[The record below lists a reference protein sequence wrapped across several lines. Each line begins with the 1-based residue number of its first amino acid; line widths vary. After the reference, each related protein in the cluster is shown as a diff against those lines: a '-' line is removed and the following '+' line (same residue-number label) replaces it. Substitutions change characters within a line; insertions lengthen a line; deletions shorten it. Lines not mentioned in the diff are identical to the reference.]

1 MELRGRKL
9 IITIM
14 ISMLIGAGGMYGG
27 VTLFEIT
34 DSGDELMEFSGKGE
48 VNDKLHKVEVAYDL
62 ISEKFFQDV
71 NKGEL
76 VEGAIQGMLKTLN
89 DPYSVYM
96 NAETASQFN
105 DALDSSFE
113 GIGAEVTMMDGK
125 LIIVAPFK
133 NSPAEEAGLKPNDRI
148 VKIDGSSIDGLD
160 LYEATLKIRGKKGTK
175 VKLEVLREG
184 VSEPI
189 EVSVKR
195 DDIPVET
202 VHSDVKKVN
211 GTTTGYIQITTF
223 SENTA
228 VDFKKQLTE
237 LEKKKVEG
245 LVIDVR
251 GNPGGLLSS
260 VEQILQ
266 EFVTGKKPY
275 IQIQER
281 NGEVMKSFSSNK
293 EKKAYPVVVLID
305 EGSASASEI
314 LAGALNET
322 EGYPL
327 IGTKSFGKGTV
338 QQAVPMGDG
347 SNIKLTMYKWLTPN
361 GNWIH
366 KKGIKPDIPVKQP
379 AYYYAHPLQVEK
391 PLKLEMNNDQ
401 VKNAQEMLKGLGFM
415 LDRTDG
421 YYSKKT
427 EQAVKEFQIQKGL
440 DVNGVIDGKTAEHLQ
455 AEIYQQ
461 VQNEKN
467 DLQLQA
473 AIEYVNRT
481 SKAQATNR

>member
-9 IITIM
+9 IITIV

-27 VTLFEIT
+27 VTLFDFTE
-34 DSGDELMEFSGKGE
+34 SGDELTEFNGNGD
-48 VNDKLHKVEVAYDL
+48 VNDKIHKVEVAYDL

-125 LIIVAPFK
+125 LLIVAPFK

-148 VKIDGSSIDGLD
+148 VKIDGSSIEGLD
-160 LYEATLKIRGKKGTK
+160 LYEATLKIRGKKGTN

-184 VSEPI
+184 VSDPI

-195 DDIPVET
+195 DEIPVET
-202 VHSDVKKVN
+202 VYSDVKKVN
-211 GTTTGYIQITTF
+211 GVTTGYIQITTF

-228 VDFKKQLTE
+228 VDFKKQLAE
-237 LEKKKVEG
+237 LEKKKVKG

-281 NGEVMKSFSSNK
+281 SGEVMKSFSNNK
-293 EKKAYPVVVLID
+293 KKKAYPVVVLID

-314 LAGALNET
+314 LAGALKEA

-366 KKGIKPDIPVKQP
+366 KKGIQPDIPVKQP
-379 AYYYAHPLQVEK
+379 AYYYAHPLQIEK
-391 PLKLEMNNDQ
+391 PLKPEMNNDQ
-401 VKNAQEMLKGLGFM
+401 VKNAQQMLKGLGFM
-415 LDRTDG
+415 LDRSDG

-427 EQAVKEFQIQKGL
+427 EQAVREFQIQQGI
-440 DVNGVIDGKTAEHLQ
+440 DANGIIDAKTAEHLQ

-467 DLQLQA
+467 DLQLQS
-473 AIEYVNRT
+473 AIEYVNRIA
-481 SKAQATNR
+481 KAQAETE

>member
-9 IITIM
+9 IITIV

-27 VTLFEIT
+27 VTLFDFTE
-34 DSGDELMEFSGKGE
+34 SGDELKEFNGNGD
-48 VNDKLHKVEVAYDL
+48 VNDKIHKVEVAYDL

-125 LIIVAPFK
+125 LLIVAPFK

-148 VKIDGSSIDGLD
+148 VKIDGSSIEGLD

-184 VSEPI
+184 VSDPI

-195 DDIPVET
+195 DEIPVET
-202 VHSDVKKVN
+202 VYSDVKKVN
-211 GTTTGYIQITTF
+211 GVTTGYIQITTF

-228 VDFKKQLTE
+228 VDFKKQLAE
-237 LEKKKVEG
+237 LEKKKVKG

-281 NGEVMKSFSSNK
+281 SGEVMKSFSNNK
-293 EKKAYPVVVLID
+293 KKKAYPVVVLID

-314 LAGALNET
+314 LAGALKEA

-366 KKGIKPDIPVKQP
+366 KKGIQPDIPVKQP
-379 AYYYAHPLQVEK
+379 AYYYAHPLQIEK
-391 PLKLEMNNDQ
+391 PLKPEMNNDQ
-401 VKNAQEMLKGLGFM
+401 VKNAQQMLKGLGFM
-415 LDRTDG
+415 LDRSDG

-427 EQAVKEFQIQKGL
+427 EQAVREFQIQQGI
-440 DVNGVIDGKTAEHLQ
+440 DANGIIDAKTAEHLQ

-467 DLQLQA
+467 DLQLQS
-473 AIEYVNRT
+473 AIEYVNRIA
-481 SKAQATNR
+481 KAQAETE

>member
-9 IITIM
+9 IIAM
-14 ISMLIGAGGMYGG
+14 VISMLIGAGGMYGG
-27 VTLFEIT
+27 VTLFDFT
-34 DSGDELMEFSGKGE
+34 DSGDGLTELSGSGE
-48 VNDKLHKVEVAYDL
+48 INDKLHKVEVAYDL

-125 LIIVAPFK
+125 LVIVAPFK

-184 VSEPI
+184 VSDPI
-189 EVSVKR
+189 EVAVKR

-211 GTTTGYIQITTF
+211 GVTAGYIQITTF

-228 VDFKKQLTE
+228 VDFKKQLAE
-237 LEKKKVEG
+237 LEKKNVKG

-266 EFVTGKKPY
+266 EFVTSKKPY

-281 NGEVMKSFSSNK
+281 SGEVMKSFSSNK
-293 EKKAYPVVVLID
+293 KKKAYPVVVLID

-314 LAGALNET
+314 LAGALKET

-366 KKGIKPDIPVKQP
+366 KKGIMPDIPVKQP
-379 AYYYAHPLQVEK
+379 AYYYAHPLQLDK
-391 PLKLEMNNDQ
+391 PLKPEMNNDQ

-415 LDRTDG
+415 LDRSDG

-427 EQAVKEFQIQKGL
+427 EQAVKEFQIQQGL
-440 DVNGVIDGKTAEHLQ
+440 DANGVIDAKTAEHLQ

-467 DLQLQA
+467 DLQLQS
-473 AIEYVNRT
+473 AIEYVNRIA
-481 SKAQATNR
+481 KAGAQTE